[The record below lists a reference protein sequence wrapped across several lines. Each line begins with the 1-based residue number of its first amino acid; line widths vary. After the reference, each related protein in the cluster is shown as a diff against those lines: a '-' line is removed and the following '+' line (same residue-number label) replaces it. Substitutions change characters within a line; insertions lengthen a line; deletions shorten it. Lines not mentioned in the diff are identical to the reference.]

1 MRFQQIDKQYM
12 RPEIGM
18 LRFAPVTPILNTS
31 DDDEWEG
38 DIPPIIGGDD
48 DDF

>member
-1 MRFQQIDKQYM
+1 MRLQQKEKRYV
-12 RPEIGM
+12 RPEAGT
-18 LRFAPVTPILNTS
+18 LWFAPASPLLDSS